1 MSALNRIALA
11 MPFAIFLGVYGA
23 SVGHGFVADDFL
35 WILDSRV
42 QHASELPELFQ
53 RSTGFYRPVVG
64 LTFAADYALFGT
76 APLGYGLTN
85 LFFAGI
91 CAVLLF
97 LVAREVSLPPAAAT
111 LAVALWLLNPHGINT
126 AVLWMS
132 GRTSL

>member
-85 LFFAGI
+85 LALAAACAG
-91 CAVLLF
+91 LLY
-97 LVAREVSLPPAAAT
+97 LVARQVALPPAAA
-111 LAVALWLLNPHGINT
+111 LGAASLWLLNPHGMNT
-126 AVLWMS
+126 LILWMS
-132 GRTSL
+132 